1 MSASRSL
8 SHLSSCKLPV
18 YQSGHHRRDLYCRHS
33 GSSNSIIL
41 RNDHGTSR
49 DYICDNYICAKIKE
63 VKPEWF
69 EIQKYS
75 PGETVEVLRPVVWIF
90 PKCKPKVTL
99 VVKTINRREMRAVIQ
114 HFLLFFP
121 SLAFRSMQPI
131 WYMIIMFKFQFWV
144 GSSHKGNYLFLC
156 FVFPFISFFVI
167 IVISVIY
174 RNKLRYLA
182 LI

>member
-1 MSASRSL
+1 MSASHSL

-63 VKPEWF
+63 VKAEWF

-75 PGETVEVLRPVVWIF
+75 PGETVEGIKTSGLDFSKMQAQGNTSSENNQQERNESSDPTLSSFFFVTCVSFNATNLIYDNNVLLILSGFITQRKLPF
-90 PKCKPKVTL
+90 PLFCLPF
-99 VVKTINRREMRAVIQ
+99 
-114 HFLLFFP
+114 HFLFCL
-121 SLAFRSMQPI
+121 
-131 WYMIIMFKFQFWV
+131 
-144 GSSHKGNYLFLC
+144 
-156 FVFPFISFFVI
+156 
-167 IVISVIY
+167 Y
-174 RNKLRYLA
+174 RHQCNLSE
-182 LI
+182 